1 MQKAWP
7 LILGGALVAPF
18 VTWLPMLS
26 LWAPRLG
33 LPQYPIVSGIELW
46 WLQAFY
52 LVALGVLG
60 TVIWRDGDPWLGMAV
75 GLAGVTVF
83 YRGATLG
90 ATLDQ
95 FGSVTLGPSHAAVF
109 ALGAV
114 MLVAIRHVPGHWRHH
129 LASLLAA
136 LGAFQ
141 VVYVFHQ
148 LAGYDVLWGRFD
160 GGRLGLVQPIG
171 TLAGVDS
178 VSAYIA
184 ILAPLMPLWVLPF
197 AIWVVWM
204 GHSLSALLALLVGLC
219 VRYRPDR
226 HDATWTSVVIAGGAG
241 LAFGSMLYLKGIATP
256 AVASRFAIWKFGL
269 QHAAV
274 YDPVLGWG
282 LGGWVNHVPLLQV
295 HERFLPF
302 GANELWREAHSEPIQ
317 WLTECGLIGGILLCG
332 WLWTHRAA
340 FVHPVWGGSV
350 SALAAN
356 SLGFFPLHVV
366 PISLVGLI
374 VVGLATS
381 RMQEAT

>member
-1 MQKAWP
+1 MRNAWP
-7 LILGGALVAPF
+7 LILGGAVVAPF

-26 LWAPRLG
+26 LMAPRLG
-33 LPQYPIVSGIELW
+33 LPQYPIVQGIELW

-60 TVIWRDGDPWLGMAV
+60 TMIWREGDRWLGMAV

-95 FGSVTLGPSHAAVF
+95 FGSVTLGPAHTAVF

-114 MLVAIRHVPGHWRHH
+114 MLVAVRHVPEHWRPH

-160 GGRLGLVQPIG
+160 GGTLGLVQPIG

-184 ILAPLMPLWVLPF
+184 ILAPLMPLWALPF
-197 AIWVVWM
+197 AIWAVWM
-204 GHSLSALLALLVGLC
+204 GHSLSALLALAVGLT
-219 VRYRPDR
+219 VRYWKRDDR
-226 HDATWTSVVIAGGAG
+226 LGWLISTLG
-241 LAFGSMLYLKGIATP
+241 LTAFFSMVYLKGLATP
-256 AVASRFAIWKFGL
+256 AVASRFAVWKFGL

-295 HERFLPF
+295 HEKFLPF

-317 WLTECGLIGGILLCG
+317 WLTECGLIGGILLAG
-332 WLWTHRAA
+332 WLWTHRAM
-340 FVHPVWGGSV
+340 FLHPVWGGSV

-366 PISLVGLI
+366 PIALVGLI
-374 VVGLATS
+374 VVGLATPATA
-381 RMQEAT
+381 EA

>member
-1 MQKAWP
+1 M
-7 LILGGALVAPF
+7 V
-18 VTWLPMLS
+18 V
-26 LWAPRLG
+26 
-33 LPQYPIVSGIELW
+33 
-46 WLQAFY
+46 
-52 LVALGVLG
+52 LGVLE
-60 TVIWRDGDPWLGMAV
+60 TMFWQSGDRWLGMAV
-75 GLAGVTVF
+75 GLEGVTVF

-95 FGSVTLGPSHAAVF
+95 FGSVTLGPSHTAVF

-114 MLVAIRHVPGHWRHH
+114 MLVAVRHVPEHWRPH

-136 LGAFQ
+136 LGVFQ

-160 GGRLGLVQPIG
+160 GGTLGLVQPIG
-171 TLAGVDS
+171 TLAGVDA

-184 ILAPLMPLWVLPF
+184 ILAPLMPLWCLPF
-197 AIWVVWM
+197 AVVAVWM
-204 GHSLSALLALLVGLC
+204 GHSLSALLALAVGLL
-219 VRYRPDR
+219 VRHWR
-226 HDATWTSVVIAGGAG
+226 GGATGALVVGGGG
-241 LAFGSMLYLKGIATP
+241 LAFLSMLYLKGLATP
-256 AVASRFAIWKFGL
+256 AVASRFAVWKFGL

-295 HERFLPF
+295 HEKFLPF
-302 GANELWREAHSEPIQ
+302 GANELWREAHSEPLQ
-317 WLTECGLIGGILLCG
+317 WLTETGLIGGILLVG

-356 SLGFFPLHVV
+356 SLGFFPMHVV

-381 RMQEAT
+381 RAAEAT